1 MTAGRSDLR
10 TIKIRRRGRH
20 SSPSQVEKVALQ
32 AGKAAPAVAI
42 AGVLV
47 AGTANQALAE
57 TVAPAATAAAGQL
70 ADTAAGTGTATASEV
85 AAQAALAT
93 LETFETHAVTLA
105 AYTPAAPAK
114 HAAVATTTHY
124 TVRDGDTLANIAS
137 RFYHKAADWQYLYH
151 VNAKTIADP
160 DAIFAG
166 QKLVVPATVPA
177 NFKLT
182 SYTPKHAKPAA
193 TATPAPATRT
203 LTHSSTGGSTT
214 ATTDVVVQ
222 SAARTTASG
231 SYSCSGLESL
241 WDAAGGNPAHAVM
254 AAEIAMAESGGN
266 PNAISPTDDF
276 GLWQINGSNGALATL
291 SPSGNAHSAIVLS
304 DNGSNW
310 NAWTTYHS
318 GAYSGRC

>member
-1 MTAGRSDLR
+1 M
-10 TIKIRRRGRH
+10 
-20 SSPSQVEKVALQ
+20 Q

-57 TVAPAATAAAGQL
+57 TAAPAATAAPGHQ
-70 ADTAAGTGTATASEV
+70 ADPAAGTSTAAASEV
-85 AAQAALAT
+85 AALAAQTT

-124 TVRDGDTLANIAS
+124 TVRDGDTLAKISS

-151 VNAKTIADP
+151 VNAKAISDP

-166 QKLVVPATVPA
+166 QKLVVPAAVPA
-177 NFKLT
+177 NFELT
-182 SYTPKHAKPAA
+182 SYTPKHAKSAA
-193 TATPAPATRT
+193 TVSAAPAGART
-203 LTHSSTGGSTT
+203 LTRSSTASSHPA

-222 SAARTTASG
+222 SAAQTTASG

-266 PNAISPTDDF
+266 PTAISPTDDF
-276 GLWQINGSNGALATL
+276 GLWQINGSNGALASL
-291 SPSGNAHSAIVLS
+291 NPAANAHSAVVLS